1 MNNANE
7 ITLKI
12 KCDTMDEFYKLLEN
26 KGFSIVDKYFLD
38 DIYFI
43 PEDLKLSE
51 LSIREILSK
60 AILVRNCMRK
70 KPEYRLTFKKKDI
83 NKDGTILNQIIY
95 NVNILDKTEGINF
108 VKAIG
113 YKQIMQIKEI
123 GIVYEKNGFQID
135 TKNIE
140 NMENLIEVEIVPDDE
155 RYNTIEKLKETLIK
169 FDLPL
174 YMDNFFVKKAEIE
187 LEKILKDR

>member
-123 GIVYEKNGFQID
+123 GIVYEKDGFQID

>member
-1 MNNANE
+1 MNNVNE

-123 GIVYEKNGFQID
+123 GIVYEKDGFQID

>member
-123 GIVYEKNGFQID
+123 VIVYEKDGFQID